1 MHYNYTLQE
10 LVRSIMNLIVKLM
23 PDIDKKDHYLTV
35 VPSSKVLCVAAIA
48 DIRNSKNHQRTL
60 KEFELGGLKSYVL
73 DKSQFSRRVQN
84 LESDVPELV
93 EKIAVYGECQLDNY
107 PLKQIEK
114 NTFVVDTKPISIC
127 QNIRIPNCHLANN
140 HASKEKVENKKTG
153 RMRKKVDEDY
163 RGYCASKREYFY
175 GFKLNLMKNCLDL
188 PREYTIHTGRTGDL
202 DCFRSLNLNLPP
214 NSEILGD
221 KAYNDLQLED
231 DCKNLPEYQNL
242 KLSPI
247 RKRNTKQMYNSDY
260 YTELGK
266 RIFRRPIE
274 TLFSQFNTTIR
285 ATSLNGFVMKI
296 HLSVLGRS
304 IQQLLKL
311 NLLTT

>member
-10 LVRSIMNLIVKLM
+10 LVKFIMNLIVKFL
-23 PDIDKKDHYLTV
+23 PNIDQEDHHLTV
-35 VPSSKVLCVAAIA
+35 VPSSKVLCVAAVA

-60 KEFELGGLKSYVL
+60 KEFKLEGFKDYVL
-73 DKSQFSRRVQN
+73 DKSQFSRRIQN
-84 LESDVPELV
+84 LDSDIPGLV
-93 EKIAVYGECQLDNY
+93 EIIAIYGESQLDNY

-114 NTFVVDTKPISIC
+114 QIYVVDSKPISIC
-127 QNIRIPNCHLANN
+127 QNIRIPNCHLAKN
-140 HASKEKVENKKTG
+140 HLSKDKVENKKTG
-153 RMRKKVDEDY
+153 RLRKKVDEDY

-188 PREYTIHTGRTGDL
+188 PREYTIHTGKTGDL

-221 KAYNDLQLED
+221 KAYNDLQLEE
-231 DCKNLPEYQNL
+231 DCKYLPEYQKL
-242 KLSPI
+242 KLNPI
-247 RKRNTKQMYNSDY
+247 RKRNTKQMHSSDY
-260 YTELGK
+260 YIELGK
-266 RIFRRPIE
+266 RIIRRPIE
-274 TLFSQFNTTIR
+274 TVFSQFNSKIQ

-296 HLSVLGRS
+296 HFSVLGRS